1 MTFKLI
7 KVKQMQTMAQVR
19 AFGMNCFP
27 CNLDKSPRVTKW
39 KDSST
44 YPGTI
49 DTKIGG
55 LPVPEGV
62 LIIDLDLYNGITR
75 EAADKALGCKI
86 DWDST
91 LIQRTKSGGEHHAF
105 QINIETSQRSGDP
118 IKGFDTRIGGKGYI
132 CFGEG
137 YTPIG
142 EGVLRLSNV
151 ATLPELPVEARTVL
165 EDKKDESA
173 KKFTGPD
180 IEVDNVTLISALRS
194 IDPHCDRTT
203 WMKVGM
209 ALQAEFGD
217 TKSAFKLFDNW
228 SRGDLWEAAGIPKNY
243 KERMQYQQWKSFS
256 STGNTKIGTIYHLA
270 KNAGWQ
276 WEWEPLK
283 HEEIV
288 KLLGPS
294 VPLPPK
300 LSDAGIIHAD
310 KIPESKIRDC
320 EPGKTGK
327 KPKYTHDQSAR
338 LILTGHYR
346 GRILRIDNNIRWWTG
361 RAWESMDEI
370 NLQRFIVESLPERYG
385 QHSYW
390 NGVHKALL
398 LRLPSSREGG
408 YDKYAY
414 FKNGYLNVL
423 TNELK
428 PHMRENF
435 NLGTFLVDY
444 NGEVTP
450 NIPEWEKF
458 LISIFGS
465 LTDDRVLLLQEA
477 FGWLMIIHNL
487 GIEKYIALTGVTR
500 AGKGVVLRILM
511 MMLGK
516 SFCGSINFSALG
528 TVQGHSALWKFNV
541 VVDSEAKMPKKDE
554 RMPASDTLQKFTSN
568 ETLTSRRFY
577 KNDYLEGKVNCK
589 MIVACN
595 KFVVFSDDSG
605 ASASRVIPI
614 VFDKSFLGKEDPHL
628 TERLKKDIVGITH
641 WSIIGLRRLMVNNSK
656 FTKPESTVK
665 AMEDLVVQTKPMSGF
680 IEDDLDIIPGA
691 MIFIEDLYKTY
702 SIYCE
707 KTGSIK
713 MSQTNFSRALKDT
726 LLGRDIEWKQIYINN
741 RRKRGAIGIR
751 LKNPLGALGVEL
763 PASSI
768 LEPTPM

>member
-1 MTFKLI
+1 
-7 KVKQMQTMAQVR
+7 MQTMVQVR
-19 AFGMNCFP
+19 ASGMNCFS
-27 CNLDKSPRVTKW
+27 CNLDKSPHVKKW

-44 YPGTI
+44 YTGHI

-75 EAADKALGCKI
+75 ADADKALGCKI
-86 DWDST
+86 DWDNT
-91 LIQRTKSGGEHHAF
+91 LIQRTQRGGEHHAF
-105 QINIETSQRSGDP
+105 RVDVEMSQKSGDP
-118 IKGFDTRIGGKGYI
+118 IKGFDTRVGGKGYI

-142 EGVLRLSNV
+142 EGILRLSDI
-151 ATLPELPVEARTVL
+151 AALPELPVEARAVL
-165 EDKKDESA
+165 EKEKVESA
-173 KKFTGPD
+173 KRFTGSD
-180 IEVDNVTLISALRS
+180 IKIDDVTLISALRS

-203 WMKVGM
+203 WMRVGM
-209 ALQAEFGD
+209 ALQSEFGD
-217 TKSAFKLFDNW
+217 TENAFKLFDSW

-243 KERMQYQQWKSFS
+243 KEDKQYQQWKSFS

-270 KNAGWQ
+270 KNAGWK

-283 HEEIV
+283 HKDIV

-294 VPLPPK
+294 VPLSPK
-300 LSDAGIIHAD
+300 SSDVGIIYAD
-310 KIPESKIRDC
+310 KIPISQIRDC
-320 EPGKTGK
+320 EPGKAGK
-327 KPKYTHDQSAR
+327 KPKLTHDQSAR

-346 GRILRIDNNIRWWTG
+346 GRILYINNNIRWWTG
-361 RAWESMDEI
+361 REWESMGEI
-370 NLQRFIVESLPERYG
+370 DLQRFIVESLPERYG

-390 NGVHKALL
+390 NGVHKAVL
-398 LRLPSSREGG
+398 LRLPSSIEGG
-408 YDKYAY
+408 YDKYVY
-414 FKNGYLNVL
+414 FGNGYLNVL

-428 PHMRENF
+428 PHMRK
-435 NLGTFLVDY
+435 NLNVGTITVDY
-444 NGEVTP
+444 NGELTP

-465 LTDDRVLLLQEA
+465 LTDDRVLLLQEV

-500 AGKGVVLRILM
+500 AGKGVVLRILR

-516 SFCGSINFSALG
+516 TFCGSINFSALG
-528 TVQGHSALWKFNV
+528 TVQGHSALRKFNV

-554 RMPASDTLQKFTSN
+554 RMPALDTLQKFTSN

-577 KNDYLEGKVNCK
+577 KNDYLEGVVNCK

-595 KFVVFSDDSG
+595 KFIVFSDDSG

-628 TERLKKDIVGITH
+628 VERLKKDIVGISH
-641 WSIIGLRRLMVNNSK
+641 WSLIGLRRLMENNAK
-656 FTKPESTVK
+656 FTEPESTVK
-665 AMEDLVVQTKPMSGF
+665 AVEDLVVQTKPMSGF
-680 IEDDLDIIPGA
+680 IEDNIEIISGA
-691 MIFIEDLYKTY
+691 KIFTEDLYKVY
-702 SIYCE
+702 IIYCE

-713 MSQTNFSRALKDT
+713 MSQTTFSRVLKDT
-726 LLGRDIEWKQIYINN
+726 LLGRDIEWKQININD

-751 LKNPLGALGVEL
+751 LKNPLGALGIEL
-763 PASSI
+763 PASPI
-768 LEPTPM
+768 PM